1 MPAPMSSVE
10 DIEKAIEMLPPAELA
25 AFRSWFEAFDA
36 ATFDRKIAQ
45 DAVSGR
51 LDDLADRAL
60 ESNRQGLAREL

>member
-1 MPAPMSSVE
+1 MSSVE

-51 LDDLADRAL
+51 LDDLADQAL

>member
-51 LDDLADRAL
+51 LDDLADQAL